1 MQYVTHSHK
10 EKYISREVSAETVKT
25 TEAAETTTR
34 SLDSLETEAEP
45 GLGKGRKVYSK

>member
-1 MQYVTHSHK
+1 MQYVRHSHK
-10 EKYISREVSAETVKT
+10 EKYISREVSVETVKT
-25 TEAAETTTR
+25 TEAAETTR